1 MTFYFFGM
9 WFYLFIFYYQ
19 KASSAGRDFIWF
31 MLLWLC
37 PAESSCST
45 NMCGMH
51 EGVNAQRC
59 QCPVLPNAVPQ
70 RRVPSPPL
78 SLPALCFWIR
88 PCVPP
93 WEEKGKQD
101 SLSLLESPVS
111 MQSTHTS
118 TRVSHAAQWRGAQ
131 DSEGRRPEFRPLVFS
146 LLSLFLQL

>member
-1 MTFYFFGM
+1 M

-31 MLLWLC
+31 MLLRLC

-45 NMCGMH
+45 NMCGVH
-51 EGVNAQRC
+51 EGVKAQRC

-78 SLPALCFWIR
+78 SLSALCFGIR

-101 SLSLLESPVS
+101 SLFPSGISSFHAERTHLHTGFSCSSVERSPGL
-111 MQSTHTS
+111 
-118 TRVSHAAQWRGAQ
+118 RGAETGVQ
-131 DSEGRRPEFRPLVFS
+131 TLGVQPFESVSSTLKW
-146 LLSLFLQL
+146 Q